1 MIPERTPETGYMT
14 LIAGLLDILEEVSG
28 VEVTEEIMLTNG
40 RRRGEHIAEKL
51 GTNKDPETAIREFID
66 YIRPYYEIH
75 IRNEAPTDSG
85 HISNILI
92 KNCLIKTL
100 CKNRGLPIKNPLCR
114 STHGLI
120 EGALSSMTGMQVE
133 LDNVLA
139 GWDTCEGAVE
149 FKEKKNGLL
158 R

>member
-1 MIPERTPETGYMT
+1 M
-14 LIAGLLDILEEVSG
+14 IAGLLDILEEVNG

-40 RRRGEHIAEKL
+40 RRRGEHIGEKL
-51 GTNKDPETAIREFID
+51 GTNKDPASAVRDFID
-66 YIRPYYEIH
+66 YIRPYYEISS
-75 IRNEAPTDSG
+75 INESPTDSG
-85 HISNILI
+85 YKSDILI
-92 KNCLIKTL
+92 KNCLIKNL

-133 LDNVLA
+133 LTNVLA
-139 GWDTCEGAVE
+139 DWDTCEGAVE
-149 FKEKKNGLL
+149 FKQKKNGLL